1 MLGLG
6 SPRWSELHDV
16 YGAAIAIP
24 RYLEATTTDTRPGH
38 VEGSAWFALW
48 SALCHQDDI
57 AEASYA
63 ALPHLI
69 ARAATLPSRDRVEP
83 LHLAAAIESVRLDGR
98 GPEMPDDLAAAF
110 SEALVAGRRLAE
122 ASVPEAWDATSRRVF
137 AGSVAAFSGDLAG
150 ALAELDPED
159 E

>member
-1 MLGLG
+1 MLALS

-16 YGAAIAIP
+16 YGAATAIP
-24 RYLEATTTDTRPGH
+24 RYLEASVTDSRAGH
-38 VEGSAWFALW
+38 VSGSAWFALW

-57 AEASYA
+57 AEAGYA

-69 ARAATLPSRDRVEP
+69 ARAASLPSRERVEP
-83 LHLAAAIESVRLDGR
+83 LHLAAAIASVRLDGR
-98 GPEMPDDLAAAF
+98 GPEIPDDLAAAY

-122 ASVPEAWDATSRRVF
+122 ASVPEAWDEKSRRVF
-137 AGSVAAFSGDLAG
+137 AGSAAAFSGDLEG

>member
-16 YGAAIAIP
+16 YGAATAIP
-24 RYLEATTTDTRPGH
+24 RHLEATATDTRAGH
-38 VEGSAWFALW
+38 VAGSAWFALW

-69 ARAATLPSRDRVEP
+69 ARAAMLPSRDRVEP

-98 GPEMPDDLAAAF
+98 GPEIPDDLAAAYVD
-110 SEALVAGRRLAE
+110 ALAVGRRVAE
-122 ASVPEAWDATSRRVF
+122 ASVVEAWNATSRRVF
-137 AGSVAAFSGDLAG
+137 MGSVAAFSGNLEG
-150 ALAELDPED
+150 ALAELDPE
-159 E
+159 EE